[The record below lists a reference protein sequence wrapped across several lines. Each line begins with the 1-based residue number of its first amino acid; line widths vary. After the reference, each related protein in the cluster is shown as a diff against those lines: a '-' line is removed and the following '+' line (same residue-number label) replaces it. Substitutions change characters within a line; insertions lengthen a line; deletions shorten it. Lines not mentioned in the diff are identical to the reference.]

1 MNNLLTASLIILAG
15 VATPDRATPD
25 IPSLQEAPAV
35 GEARIWYFHHSGWAV
50 QTAEHFLIF
59 DYWEQDP
66 PQGERTL
73 ETGYIDP
80 AAIAD
85 LDVTVFVTH
94 AHGDHFDPVIFCW
107 EDTVDDLRY
116 IWGWT
121 DHDRKDD
128 LSFGTE
134 RRKVELE
141 GMEIW
146 NIHHTGDG
154 IPESAF
160 LIRVDGITLYHS
172 GDHGN
177 SANRPMRPDF
187 RANIE
192 YLHSLD
198 MPVDLCFLPLW
209 GYTVWQV
216 EQLAARHL
224 FPMHAGG
231 HESRLA
237 VDVEQLKAGGM
248 SIPSHVPSGPGAHFF
263 FSGGTIRDPC
273 SPVSRIGR

>member
-15 VATPDRATPD
+15 VATPGRVSQA
-25 IPSLQEAPAV
+25 IPARQETPAV
-35 GEARIWYFHHSGWAV
+35 GEARIWYLHHSGWAV

-59 DYWEQDP
+59 DYWEEDP
-66 PQGERTL
+66 PQGDRTL
-73 ETGYIDP
+73 ESGYIDP
-80 AAIAD
+80 RAIAD

-94 AHGDHFDPVIFCW
+94 AHGDHFDPVIFGW
-107 EDTVDDLRY
+107 EDTIDDLRY

-121 DHDRKDD
+121 DLDRRDD

-134 RRKVELE
+134 RRKVELD

-146 NIHHTGDG
+146 NIHHSADG

-177 SANRPMRPDF
+177 SAGRPMRPDF

-192 YLHSLD
+192 YLHSLE

-209 GYTVWQV
+209 GYTGWQV
-216 EQLAARHL
+216 EQLGTRHL

-231 HESRLA
+231 RESRLA
-237 VDVEQLKAGGM
+237 IDAQQLRSDGVTIPVHVAAGR
-248 SIPSHVPSGPGAHFF
+248 GARYHF
-263 FSGGTIRDPC
+263 SEGRIRKE
-273 SPVSRIGR
+273 